1 MATCLEVSARV
12 ATICHD
18 ATYLEGPTAAAA
30 DYIKFV
36 NDAVEDWNN
45 GGGILPLAEDSVL
58 QAATTFDYTVPA
70 GFSYI
75 FEVRLEDETT
85 AGLYDKVVPYEL
97 WSLSYAVGSTAKIRL
112 DSRWFTPVVGKKILV
127 IGQKKQVALAS
138 GDTVLAGMIAF
149 VRERGIYHACRYL
162 MAGGSNL
169 ATRREDT
176 AKLALQL
183 SQDMLQHLPQEFRI
197 IPGSRPVPGR

>member
-1 MATCLEVSARV
+1 MATCAEVAARV

-18 ATYLEGPTAAAA
+18 ATYLEGPTALIA

-45 GGGILPLAEDSVL
+45 GGGILPLAEDTVL
-58 QAATTFDYTVPA
+58 QVAATFEYAVPA
-70 GFSYI
+70 GFSYV
-75 FEVRLEDETT
+75 FEVRLEDASA
-85 AGLYDKVVPYEL
+85 AGLYDTVVPYEL
-97 WSLSYAVGSTAKIRL
+97 WSMSYGVGSAAKIRL
-112 DSRWFTPVVGKKILV
+112 DSKWFTPIAGKKVLV
-127 IGQKKQVALAS
+127 VGQKKQVALVSA
-138 GDTVLAGMIAF
+138 DTVLSGMIAF
-149 VRERGIYHACRYL
+149 VRERAIYHACRYL
-162 MAGGSNL
+162 MAGGSTL
-169 ATRREDT
+169 AARREET